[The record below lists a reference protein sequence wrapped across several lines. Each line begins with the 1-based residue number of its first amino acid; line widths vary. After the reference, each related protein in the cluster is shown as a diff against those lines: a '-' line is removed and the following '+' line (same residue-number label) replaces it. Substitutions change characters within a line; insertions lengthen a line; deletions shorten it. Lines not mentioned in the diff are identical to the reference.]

1 MLEFIHVDVFASGPY
16 SGNPLPVFLA
26 AQNLSSGQM
35 LAITREFRQF
45 EAVYIERTDDPS
57 TVRARVFDLIE
68 ELPFAGH
75 PLLGAAAVLHHEL
88 KQPLQL
94 EWNLMVGNRRVVI
107 RTVSTDSGFEALM
120 DQGRPAFGATVAGR
134 NRVAQAF
141 SLSPSDLVPHLTLQV
156 VSTGLAYLVV
166 PVRAEA
172 LTRAHIVTDISS
184 MLADFGAQFAV
195 LLDEDN
201 LEVRHWTN
209 DGLLEDVATGSAAG
223 TIGAYRLKH
232 GLVSATQEFTIQ
244 QGRFA
249 GRPSKLRVVAHGSC
263 ESVET
268 VSVGGSVVVLGR
280 GRLERLP

>member
-16 SGNPLPVFLA
+16 SGNPLPVFLVG
-26 AQNLSSGQM
+26 QNLSPGQM

-45 EAVYIERTDDPS
+45 ESVFIERTDDAS

-75 PLLGAAAVLHHEL
+75 PLLGAAAVLHHEM
-88 KQPLQL
+88 KQLSQR
-94 EWNLMVGNRRVVI
+94 EWNLVVGTRRVAI
-107 RTVSTDSGFEALM
+107 RTVRTDSGYEALM
-120 DQGRPAFGATVAGR
+120 DQGRPEFGMMVADR

-141 SLSPSDLVPHLTLQV
+141 SLAASDLVPHLPVQV
-156 VSTGLAYLVV
+156 VSTGLAYLVI

-172 LTRAHIVTDISS
+172 LTRAHIITDISS

-201 LEVRHWTN
+201 VEVRHWNN

-223 TIGAYRLKH
+223 TIGAYRFKH
-232 GLVSATQEFTIQ
+232 GLVGAAQEFTVQ

-249 GRPSKLRVVAHGSC
+249 GRPSRLRVVAHGST
-263 ESVET
+263 ESIET
-268 VSVGGSVVVLGR
+268 VSVGGSIVVLGR

>member
-16 SGNPLPVFLA
+16 SGNPLPVFLGG
-26 AQNLSSGQM
+26 QSLSPTQM

-45 EAVYIERTDDPS
+45 EAVFIERTDDSS

-75 PLLGAAAVLHHEL
+75 PLLGAAATLHHEMNESSQRDWTL
-88 KQPLQL
+88 I
-94 EWNLMVGNRRVVI
+94 VGNRRVAI
-107 RTVSTDSGFEALM
+107 RTRCTDSGVEARM
-120 DQGRPAFGATVAGR
+120 DQGRPAFGATVADR
-134 NRVAQAF
+134 NRVAEAF
-141 SLSPSDLVPHLTLQV
+141 SLSPADLVTHLPLQL
-156 VSTGLAYLVV
+156 VSTGLVYLVV

-172 LTRAHIVTDISS
+172 LARAHIVTDISS
-184 MLADFGAQFAV
+184 MLADYGAQYAV

-201 LEVRHWTN
+201 VEVRHWNN

-232 GLVSATQEFTIQ
+232 GLVRAAQEFTVQ

-249 GRPSKLRVVAHGSC
+249 GRPSQLRVVAYGSS
-263 ESVET
+263 ESIES